1 MHLQTRLLIILAL
14 AVALLAAIAGTSL
27 AQSTTTTEPST
38 TTTAAEE
45 TTTTT
50 EPLTTA
56 AGETTTTTEAT
67 TTTTVPETTT
77 TTEPP
82 TTTTTIPPTTTTTQ
96 APPPPLPTPP
106 PAQAPELFVIGGE
119 VVTPDAMFQ
128 HLDRCVP
135 TDRLSGSNRYATAQA
150 ALSLEPVSGGTVF
163 VVNGETFPDALG
175 AGAAA
180 NIEESALLLVKK
192 WSIPSATIR
201 ALDSTSP
208 DKVVIVGGTAVVS
221 TKVESQLRARYG
233 QVERVAGSNRYST
246 AVELSKYQF
255 TGRSHAAII
264 VTGTGFVDAL
274 ASAPL
279 AYAKGAPVLLVPDNG
294 VPAAVLNELKRLSP
308 TTIYIVGG
316 TAAVSS
322 SIENTIEAATGTSVT
337 RVAGSNRYKTARAIA
352 NLLPGT
358 QWRMIAVPGDNFP
371 DGLTA
376 GGVARMNPI
385 LLVGSHRLDGATSST
400 VSDITG
406 KPCAPRVMLSSFTTY
421 HGCCANRVT
430 NIQLIADT
438 IDDTTVLP
446 GRTFSVNG
454 ATGQRTEAKGYKRAG
469 AIIGGKIVCCDS
481 PVNVGGGTSQYT
493 TTLYNAVFY
502 AGLED
507 VYHRPHS
514 IYFGRYPKGIEATL
528 NWTSPDLKFRNDT
541 DWPVMINS
549 HHTGT
554 SITVELWGWSD
565 GRTVKKR
572 VTGSASTSQGGRVVV
587 TRWVTY
593 GDGSVRQQNWY
604 HTYRP
609 IA

>member
-1 MHLQTRLLIILAL
+1 MHMQTRLIIILAL
-14 AVALLAAIAGTSL
+14 AVSLLAAIAGSSL
-27 AQSTTTTEPST
+27 AQSTTTTEAST
-38 TTTAAEE
+38 TTTAEE
-45 TTTTT
+45 SATTT
-50 EPLTTA
+50 ESAPTTT
-56 AGETTTTTEAT
+56 AGETTTEPPT
-67 TTTTVPETTT
+67 TTTTVPDTTT

-106 PAQAPELFVIGGE
+106 PPQDPELFVIGGE
-119 VVTPDAMFQ
+119 AVTPDAMFQ

-180 NIEESALLLVKK
+180 NIEESALLLVRQ
-192 WSIPSATIR
+192 WSIPTATIQ
-201 ALDSTSP
+201 ALDSISP
-208 DKVVIVGGTAVVS
+208 DKIVIVGGTAVVG
-221 TKVESQLRARYG
+221 TRVESQLRARYG
-233 QVERVAGSNRYST
+233 QVERVAGSNRYDT

-255 TGRSHAAII
+255 VGRSHAAII

-274 ASAPL
+274 AAAPL
-279 AYAKGAPVLLVPDNG
+279 AYAKGAPVLLVPDSG
-294 VPAAVLNELKRLSP
+294 VPRSVLDELKRLSP
-308 TTIYIVGG
+308 ATIYIVGG

-337 RVAGSNRYKTARAIA
+337 RVAGSNRYRTARAIA

-385 LLVGSHRLDGATSST
+385 LLVGSQRLDGATSST
-400 VSDITG
+400 VSDIAG
-406 KPCAPRVMLSSFTTY
+406 NPCAPRVMLSSFTTY
-421 HGCCANRVT
+421 HPCCANRVT

-438 IDDTTVLP
+438 IDNTTVLP
-446 GRTFSVNG
+446 GSTFSVNG

-502 AGLED
+502 AGLVD
-507 VYHRPHS
+507 AFHRPHS
-514 IYFGRYPKGIEATL
+514 IYFSRYPKGIEATL

-541 DWPVMINS
+541 DWPVEINS
-549 HHTGT
+549 RHTRT

-565 GRTVKKR
+565 GRTVRKR
-572 VTGSASTSQGGRVVV
+572 VTGSASTTQGGRIVV

>member
-1 MHLQTRLLIILAL
+1 ASPTSGVVPLT
-14 AVALLAAIAGTSL
+14 VALDGSASTDPDGTIVTWDWTDGT
-27 AQSTTTTEPST
+27 QTTT
-38 TTTAAEE
+38 
-45 TTTTT
+45 
-50 EPLTTA
+50 
-56 AGETTTTTEAT
+56 GETASMTFTTPGIHTVELTVTDNDGAT
-67 TTTTVPETTT
+67 NTDTVE
-77 TTEPP
+77 
-82 TTTTTIPPTTTTTQ
+82 ITTQ
-96 APPPPLPTPP
+96 APPPPLPIPP
-106 PAQAPELFVIGGE
+106 PAQDPELFVIGGQA
-119 VVTPDAMFQ
+119 VTPDAIFQ

-150 ALSLEPVSGGTVF
+150 VLSLESVSGGTVF

-192 WSIPSATIR
+192 WSVPSATTQ
-201 ALDSTSP
+201 ALDSISP
-208 DKVVIVGGTAVVS
+208 DKIVIVGGTAVVS

-233 QVERVAGSNRYST
+233 DVERVAGSNRYNT

-255 TGRSHAAII
+255 VGRSHAAII

-294 VPAAVLNELKRLSP
+294 VPTSVLNELKRLSP

-322 SIENTIEAATGTSVT
+322 SIENTIEAATGTNVT
-337 RVAGSNRYKTARAIA
+337 RVAGSNRYRTARAIA
-352 NLLPGT
+352 DLLPGT
-358 QWRMIAVPGDNFP
+358 QWRMIAVPANNFP

-376 GGVARMNPI
+376 GGIARMNPI
-385 LLVGSHRLDGATSST
+385 ILTGYESLNSGTSST
-400 VSDITG
+400 ISEITG
-406 KPCAPRVMLSSFTTY
+406 KPCAPRVKLSSFTTY
-421 HGCCANRVT
+421 HPCCANRVT

-469 AIIGGKIVCCDS
+469 AIVGGKIVCCDS

-507 VYHRPHS
+507 VFHRPHS
-514 IYFGRYPKGIEATL
+514 IYFTRYPKGIEATL

-541 DWPVMINS
+541 EWPVMINS

-565 GRTVKKR
+565 GRTVKKS
-572 VTGSASTSQGGRVVV
+572 VTGSASTSQGGRVVIK
-587 TRWVTY
+587 RWVTY
-593 GDGSVRQQNWY
+593 GDGSVRQQTWY